1 MMVEI
6 LVLLSL
12 SKILVLLL
20 NNLVILPVEARIK
33 FILYGEST
41 LLILLIMELE
51 DKVREVIKWYID
63 TYGVTNSQ
71 AIKDIERII
80 EYIKTY
86 N

>member
-1 MMVEI
+1 MMCISI
-6 LVLLSL
+6 LH
-12 SKILVLLL
+12 
-20 NNLVILPVEARIK
+20 
-33 FILYGEST
+33 GEST

-63 TYGVTNSQ
+63 TYGATNSQ
-71 AIKDIERII
+71 AIRDIERII

>member
-1 MMVEI
+1 
-6 LVLLSL
+6 
-12 SKILVLLL
+12 
-20 NNLVILPVEARIK
+20 
-33 FILYGEST
+33 
-41 LLILLIMELE
+41 MELE

-71 AIKDIERII
+71 AIRAIERII